1 MFNYTVTDSNGK
13 VTKYNAN
20 GHSIEDGVLSLNYMK
35 NLPYLSIKNWIS
47 ASVDKLNDLGEILNH
62 EELKNLQINLNQYKL
77 YDRLYA

>member
-13 VTKYNAN
+13 VTKHTAN
-20 GHSIEDGVLSLNYMK
+20 GHSIEDGVLNLNYMK
-35 NLPYLSIKNWIS
+35 NIPYLSIRNWIS
-47 ASVDKLNDLGEILNH
+47 VSVDKLNDLGEILNH